1 MAMNTSQ
8 AKTAVAL
15 QKSPS
20 AWALGSLSLFMLLP
34 SLGTSIANISLPTLT
49 HEFAATF
56 QDVQWVVLSFLLA
69 TTTLVVSAG
78 RLGDL
83 MGRRRV
89 LMAGVALFTAASA
102 VCAAAPNLWV
112 LVAARAVQGIGAAA
126 MLALTLAFVGQ
137 TVPKERTGSAMGM
150 LGTMSAVGTA
160 LGPSLGGLLI
170 AGFGWQAIFLI
181 NIPLG
186 ILALWL
192 AQRHLPADA
201 VQNKSTQAFDNL
213 GTVSLALALT
223 AYALS
228 MTLGRG
234 SFGKLNV
241 AFLIAT
247 AGGIA
252 AFIRVEMRTK
262 SPLVR
267 LSMFRDRRLTAS
279 LIMSALVSTVLMAT
293 LVVGPFYLS
302 QGLLLSTAIV
312 GLVMSVGPAVAALT
326 GAPAGRLVDRFGPQ
340 AMSMGALMGMALGCG
355 SLVFV
360 PAAFGVVGYL
370 VPIVITTGSY
380 AVFQAAN
387 NTGVMAGVPPE
398 RRGVISGLLTLARNL
413 GLITGASAMGAM
425 FAVTSGSAKGAHV
438 APSAIASGMH
448 MTFAIA
454 TALIALSL
462 AVTTWG
468 RRGPVANELKGA

>member
-1 MAMNTSQ
+1 MNTPQ
-8 AKTAVAL
+8 AKTDVAL
-15 QKSPS
+15 QKSSS
-20 AWALGSLSLFMLLP
+20 AWALASLSLFMLLP
-34 SLGTSIANISLPTLT
+34 SLGTSIANIALPTLT
-49 HEFAATF
+49 NEFAATF

-78 RLGDL
+78 RLGDVV
-83 MGRRRV
+83 GRRRV
-89 LMAGVALFTAASA
+89 LMAGVTLFTVASA
-102 VCAAAPNLWV
+102 VCAAASNLSV
-112 LVAARAVQGIGAAA
+112 LIAARVVQGVGAAA
-126 MLALTLAFVGQ
+126 MLALTVAFVGQ
-137 TVPKERTGSAMGM
+137 MVPKERTGSAMGM

-186 ILALWL
+186 ILAFWL

-201 VQNKSTQAFDNL
+201 AQSKSPQTFDHL
-213 GTVSLALALT
+213 GTAILALALT

-241 AFLIAT
+241 AFLLAA

-252 AFIRVEMRTK
+252 AFIRVETHTK

-302 QGLLLSTAIV
+302 QGLLFGTGIV
-312 GLVMSVGPAVAALT
+312 GLVMSVGPAVAAFT
-326 GAPAGRLVDRFGPQ
+326 GAPAGRLVDRFGSQP
-340 AMSMGALMGMALGCG
+340 MGMGGLMGMTLGCG
-355 SLVFV
+355 LLVFI
-360 PAAFGVVGYL
+360 PPSFGVVGYL
-370 VPIVITTGSY
+370 VPIVVTTGSY

-387 NTGVMAGVPPE
+387 NTGVMADVLPD
-398 RRGVISGLLTLARNL
+398 RRGVISSLLTLARNL

-425 FAVTSGSAKGAHV
+425 FAATSGSANGAHV
-438 APSAIASGMH
+438 APSAIAYGMH
-448 MTFAIA
+448 MTFASA
-454 TALIALSL
+454 TVLLIASL
-462 AVTTWG
+462 AVAIWG
-468 RRGPVANELKGA
+468 QRGSVLAEQKAA